1 MLGDNLSSSGPP
13 QKSLNKVQPDRE
25 RGGGGGEGVIFEIH
39 VKVKLYREHCCKGV
53 V

>member
-13 QKSLNKVQPDRE
+13 QKSLYKVQPDRE
-25 RGGGGGEGVIFEIH
+25 RDEGVIFEIN

>member
-25 RGGGGGEGVIFEIH
+25 RGGGGGVILEIH